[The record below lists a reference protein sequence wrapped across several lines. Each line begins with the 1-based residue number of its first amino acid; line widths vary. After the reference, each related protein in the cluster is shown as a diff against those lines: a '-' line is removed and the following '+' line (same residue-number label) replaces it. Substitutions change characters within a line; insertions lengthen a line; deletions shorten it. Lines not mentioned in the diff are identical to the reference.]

1 MSAENV
7 LDIKLCQSKWTEK
20 CLGHILCRQKMS
32 DINYAKMHG
41 QKNVSDIFYVGR
53 KCLRHK
59 VM

>member
-7 LDIKLCQSKWTEK
+7 LDINYV
-20 CLGHILCRQKMS
+20 KMR
-32 DINYAKMHG
+32 G

-59 VM
+59 IM